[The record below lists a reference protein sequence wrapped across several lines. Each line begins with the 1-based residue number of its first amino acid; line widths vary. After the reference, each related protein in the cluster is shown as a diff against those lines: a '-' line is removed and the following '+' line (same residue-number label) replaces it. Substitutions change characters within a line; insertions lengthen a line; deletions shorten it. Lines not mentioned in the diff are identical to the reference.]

1 MVLFKDF
8 FLLKLKNVKVKI
20 SLQRKTH
27 KHKSVFIRILEVAD
41 IFGNAS
47 TCIEIK
53 DKMAHW

>member
-1 MVLFKDF
+1 M
-8 FLLKLKNVKVKI
+8 LKLTNIKVEI
-20 SLQRKTH
+20 LLQRKTH
-27 KHKSVFIRILEVAD
+27 KHKSVFITILKVAD